1 MIFTP
6 GKVISLFQVSG
17 APGSSPGPI
26 SPRVSV
32 VSAWAR
38 GPGRPRGQDEA
49 GRGGNSGEPVCVLV
63 RRQASVT
70 LLGRI
75 QSRDLPGQV
84 VIAGSRCEL
93 VEAHRQTHTRA
104 GTCCRCGHFGP
115 GGSDGAPGVWAMTLT

>member
-38 GPGRPRGQDEA
+38 GRD
-49 GRGGNSGEPVCVLV
+49 GRGARTKRGGVGI
-63 RRQASVT
+63 RASRSVY
-70 LLGRI
+70 
-75 QSRDLPGQV
+75 
-84 VIAGSRCEL
+84 
-93 VEAHRQTHTRA
+93 
-104 GTCCRCGHFGP
+104 
-115 GGSDGAPGVWAMTLT
+115 